1 MFLMICFF
9 STEDGCSR
17 HGILKIPLGVVA
29 VRSVFCA
36 IDGLGLLFS
45 YRAGFKFNTSESLS
59 LDSPHVSLNE
69 YKAWWELE

>member
-17 HGILKIPLGVVA
+17 HGILTIPLGVVA
-29 VRSVFCA
+29 VRSVFRA
-36 IDGLGLLFS
+36 INFGLLFS
-45 YRAGFKFNTSESLS
+45 YCAGFKFNTSESLS